1 MNRDLGFSVRLPGSR
16 FEESGHFTPYPPAPL
31 YPQVWGL
38 KNTLIILIFLP
49 SLILLPRV
57 LLIPQPHT
65 DGQEY
70 LFLWHPT
77 LMPFTWM
84 TFIYPTKLMLGF
96 YYYYLQFVKEG
107 VSSLE
112 RQRNFHKSSLL
123 PDLSW
128 DQVLYTA
135 HVNWRLFWLSEQGLH
150 LLWTTH
156 MNYPHLTFLFP
167 PGPPSAHLL
176 PINTPVRE
184 VLHWESS
191 TKAGTPDWVIG
202 VTTDLALASPPY
214 AVIGFRYP
222 VHLFIHSH
230 QVSVLPCSSVDP
242 LTVLGVVRDSERLIV
257 ALTWPGAQGSSS

>member
-1 MNRDLGFSVRLPGSR
+1 MSGCLVQGLKSLVTSLLTPCPALPSNLGTKEHLDYPDISSLLN
-16 FEESGHFTPYPPAPL
+16 PPA
-31 YPQVWGL
+31 
-38 KNTLIILIFLP
+38 
-49 SLILLPRV
+49 RV

-96 YYYYLQFVKEG
+96 YYYYLPFVKEG

-112 RQRNFHKSSLL
+112 RQRNFQKSSLL
-123 PDLSW
+123 PDLSQ
-128 DQVLYTA
+128 DQFLYTA

-167 PGPPSAHLL
+167 LGPPSAHLL

-191 TKAGTPDWVIG
+191 TKAGTPD
-202 VTTDLALASPPY
+202 
-214 AVIGFRYP
+214 
-222 VHLFIHSH
+222 
-230 QVSVLPCSSVDP
+230 
-242 LTVLGVVRDSERLIV
+242 
-257 ALTWPGAQGSSS
+257 